1 MSLMEEGV
9 VGKSSLS
16 PFSTLFFGNYSQE
29 FLFGN
34 NILRAFNS
42 IQIHETIEMIKFMLK
57 YSSQEIL
64 KFFSLLLP
72 FSCPVFYC
80 YLLLYLGT
88 NALISGMLRHPS
100 QSSATASELDIISG
114 LITAIGPNL
123 GASG

>member
-1 MSLMEEGV
+1 MLSASLNEFYDLDHSRVSDIPQEVVWQWPEGRGKMSLMEEGV

-80 YLLLYLGT
+80 YLFIPG
-88 NALISGMLRHPS
+88 N
-100 QSSATASELDIISG
+100 
-114 LITAIGPNL
+114 
-123 GASG
+123 